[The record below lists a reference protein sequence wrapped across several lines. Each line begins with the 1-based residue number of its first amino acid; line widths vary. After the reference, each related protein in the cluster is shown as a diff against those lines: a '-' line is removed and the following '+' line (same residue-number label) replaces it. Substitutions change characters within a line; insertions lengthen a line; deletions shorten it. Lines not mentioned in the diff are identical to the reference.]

1 MPLYPIEGIEL
12 DLPRN
17 LAILDSNILIAL
29 ALPDDSLHAEVEQ
42 FIEEQDQFIFGVPPP
57 VVAEAC
63 SFIIG
68 KKKRHDLA
76 LNLLRWL
83 LTPGSGVILLPAPH
97 GPRESD
103 IQAYLN
109 ADSAWMLKHHLDY
122 VDAYLMHMAHMV
134 TVSCQLKPG
143 LIIITKDMK
152 DYLRCWQQGYS
163 FSVYDIT
170 QREVLDFS

>member
-29 ALPDDSLHAEVEQ
+29 ALPDDELHAEVRL
-42 FIEEQDQFIFGVPPP
+42 FIQEQDEFVFGVPPP

-68 KKKRHDLA
+68 KRKRHDLA
-76 LNLLRWL
+76 LNLMRWL
-83 LTPGSGVILLPAPH
+83 MTPGSGVILLPAPH
-97 GPRESD
+97 GPNERD

-109 ADSAWMLKHHLDY
+109 ADAAWMLKHKLDY
-122 VDAYLMHMAHMV
+122 VDSYLMQMANMV
-134 TVSCQLKPG
+134 TMYCNFKPG
-143 LIIITKDMK
+143 LTIITKDMR
-152 DYLRCWQQGYS
+152 DYIRCSHQGYS
-163 FSVYDIT
+163 FSIYDIS
-170 QREVLDFS
+170 QGEVLDFS